1 MDLRQ
6 RPTVRQLE
14 YVVAVADHLS
24 FSNAAEACGVS
35 QPALSSQIRE
45 VEQRLG
51 LSLFERG
58 RGGVSVP
65 PHARPVIDAARRA
78 IRTVDDVVD
87 AAIDLRGELVGPVRV
102 GVIPTMA
109 PYLLPTLVRE
119 LRRRQPRAEPVLTE
133 ERTDELV
140 RRIALGELDIGL
152 LASPVPG
159 EGLEVVEV
167 AVDQFDLAMPED
179 HPFAGEGSLPSGMLS
194 GLPVMLLEDGHCLRD
209 QAIDVCAT
217 VGANPEHADPGDQP
231 DDAVPDGVRRQRC
244 DPPAGQRPRG
254 RGQGRLRA
262 GHPTAARPPPE
273 PDRGA
278 RVAGHLPA
286 GAPVPLVRRG
296 HRARRPAAVPPGPA
310 RRGAARR
317 R

>member
-1 MDLRQ
+1 MS

-14 YVVAVADHLS
+14 YVVAVAERLS

-51 LSLFERG
+51 LILFERG
-58 RGGVSVP
+58 RAGVSVP
-65 PHARPVIDAARRA
+65 AHARPVIDAARRA
-78 IRTVDDVVD
+78 IRSVDDVVD
-87 AAIDLRGELVGPVRV
+87 AALDLRGELVGAVRV

-119 LRRRQPRAEPVLTE
+119 LRRRHPRSEPVLTE
-133 ERTDELV
+133 DRTDDLV

-159 EGLEVVEV
+159 EGLDVAEV
-167 AVDQFDLAMPED
+167 AVDEFHLAMPHD
-179 HPFAGEGSLPSGMLS
+179 HPLAGEGSLPSGVLA

-217 VGANPEHADPGDQP
+217 VGANTEHAIQATSLTTLCQMVSAGS
-231 DDAVPDGVRRQRC
+231 GVTLL
-244 DPPAGQRPRG
+244 PASAREVEA
-254 RGQGRLRA
+254 RA
-262 GHPTAARPPPE
+262 GSGLVTRPLRDPRPN
-273 PDRGA
+273 
-278 RVAGHLPA
+278 RVIVLAWRA
-286 GAPVPLVRRG
+286 SSPLGPLYRSF
-296 HRARRPAAVPPGPA
+296 AEAIGPA
-310 RRGAARR
+310 VQEHCPRDQSPAT
-317 R
+317 